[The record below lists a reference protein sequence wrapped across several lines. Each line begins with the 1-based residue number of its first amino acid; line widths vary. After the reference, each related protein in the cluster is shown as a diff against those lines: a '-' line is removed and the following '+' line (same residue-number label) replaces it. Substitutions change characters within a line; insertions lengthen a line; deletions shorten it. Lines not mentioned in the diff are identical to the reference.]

1 MNKTYIMLKDIPVLE
16 IENYRCKILNYGLLP
31 ISLRYPDV
39 NYDDVMHGWTENRT
53 MNVGRTNAKKLL
65 AGFRLSQSNPYMIA
79 RLFHFASLS
88 DCYWMKEA
96 DEKISW
102 KDVSLFTNSLEKAVS
117 ASALLGISTSFSP
130 ITEKLHT
137 PELTVQGMSAKAWI
151 REDGGLYLY
160 KIGKKEL
167 AASKILAALDIPHVI
182 YEKADEKKLTELAD
196 PARIN
201 KIQESNEE
209 IVKCRIISSEGTSI
223 LPWEDFQMYCAYHD
237 MDEFSYVKEH
247 DGEAYYSMQVAD
259 YILGNED
266 RHGANFGFFMDNETG
281 TLLHL
286 YPLMDHDHAFS
297 NEKDI
302 PSQCSEENETL
313 KEAAIKAL
321 AHVKIDFSGLLK
333 MDKPEE
339 LTDEQWTGVVDR
351 TGELFREQ
359 ILEKCHNINHTFC
372 FDDNCI
378 VGTLSNGVTCIIQPQ
393 ERRIDLQKDGW
404 SDDTAMAAVLL
415 DHEAYQEY
423 QSINMALTDG
433 QDSLCISRSDRVKE
447 R

>member
-1 MNKTYIMLKDIPVLE
+1 MNKTYIMLRNIPVLE
-16 IENYRCKILNYGLLP
+16 IEDYRCKILNYGLLP

-151 REDGGLYLY
+151 REGDGLYLY

-201 KIQESNEE
+201 KIQENNEE

-237 MDEFSYVKEH
+237 MDEFAYVKEH

-286 YPLMDHDHAFS
+286 YPLMDHDYAFS

-313 KEAAIKAL
+313 KEAAINAL
-321 AHVKIDFSGLLK
+321 AHVKIDFSELLK

-359 ILEKCHNINHTFC
+359 ILEKCHSINKTFC
-372 FDDNCI
+372 FEDNCI
-378 VGTLSNGVTCIIQPQ
+378 VGTLSNGVSCIIKPQ
-393 ERRIDLQKDGW
+393 ERRLDVQKDGW

-415 DHEAYQEY
+415 DYESYQEY
-423 QSINMALTDG
+423 QSINKALTDG
-433 QDSLCISRSDRVKE
+433 QDSLYMSRSDRVKE

>member
-16 IENYRCKILNYGLLP
+16 IEDYRCKILNYGLLP

-117 ASALLGISTSFSP
+117 ASALLGISTSFST

-151 REDGGLYLY
+151 REDDGLYLY

-321 AHVKIDFSGLLK
+321 AHVKIDF
-333 MDKPEE
+333 
-339 LTDEQWTGVVDR
+339 
-351 TGELFREQ
+351 
-359 ILEKCHNINHTFC
+359 
-372 FDDNCI
+372 
-378 VGTLSNGVTCIIQPQ
+378 
-393 ERRIDLQKDGW
+393 
-404 SDDTAMAAVLL
+404 
-415 DHEAYQEY
+415 
-423 QSINMALTDG
+423 
-433 QDSLCISRSDRVKE
+433 QDY
-447 R
+447 